1 VFKRFLGVIL
11 LAGMLVTQSVPQAQ
25 AQTYCDHAQF
35 VSDITV
41 PDGST
46 FSPGEAFTKTWR
58 LKNIGTCTWTTSYS
72 LVWTGGDP
80 LGSPRSVN
88 IPATVAPGQ
97 TVDISVSLT
106 APASSGHYKGLWKL
120 FNAQNIEFG
129 IGNTANAAFWADI
142 NVVQNSFIQSSS
154 SPITWVAFDFLEYA
168 LSSSW
173 RSGAGSLTFPGVT
186 GDSRGFANF
195 VNEPHLEDGT
205 FETSKGLLMAPQNKT
220 DGYIQMTSPNI
231 LVSQGD
237 KLETL
242 VSCEFNATN
251 CYVTFRIDYLR
262 EDGGQIRLWSWKEA
276 FDGRSYRASIDLSPL
291 AGKAVRFVFMTLA
304 TGSASGDRALWVAP
318 RIIRTTGGQ
327 TPVPPTPTPG
337 THPTQ
342 TPPSGGGISS
352 PNIQQIY
359 MKDALNGWAFTDT
372 YVLKTSNGGA
382 SWTNVS
388 PPTASFLNG
397 ATGFF
402 SSSSAGWVL
411 TGENYLY
418 RTTNGGLKW
427 TTYSVPFNNGF
438 LQFTDSYHGFV
449 LSILGVAMQKQAVAL
464 YKTNDGGA
472 TWTKTYDN
480 SPTLPTPGTSL
491 PFGGHKNGMTFRDS
505 LSGWVGGDYPTNG
518 YVYLYRTTDAG
529 KNWSQQA
536 LTLPAGYE
544 SAFLTITAPAFFGAS
559 NALLPVWMGRTEG
572 RDLFTY
578 TTTNGGISWN
588 RSTGYARGVDFV
600 DFISAKNGFAWSR
613 SGAFQ
618 VTSNAGATWTQVT
631 PNINFGDDFRAM
643 DFVSTTTG
651 WVIQKHTDGYTSLYK
666 TTDGAVTWTLLS
678 TNRPGGSPTNTPAP
692 AVCDKATFVTDVTIL
707 DGTLFAPN
715 TPFTKIW
722 RLKNSG
728 SCAWTTSY
736 KLIFQS
742 GDQMSAP
749 ASIALP
755 VNVAPGETVDLS
767 APMTAPG
774 TAGKYRGYWMLSNAA
789 GSLFGIG
796 DNGSSP
802 FWVEINVSGGG
813 ATTDT
818 AYDFTANVCA
828 AQWKSGAG
836 ALPCPGVDGSSSG
849 FVVKLD
855 TPVMEDGST
864 SAPGLLTSPQNK
876 YDGYIQGFYP
886 EFTVQAGDR
895 FQAKVGCQS
904 GQNCYVTYRLNYMT
918 TSGWIGTFWQWRE
931 SNDGKYYTADVDL
944 TPLAGKKVR
953 FILTILATGSA
964 IGDRAVW
971 SAPRIYRAGAG
982 TPPTATPPTPPTT
995 APVTPSQSLPDLTIS
1010 SMRIELMNTTCLN
1023 PGDSLGTRV
1032 WVVNNGGTGAGSF
1045 LVTVNNASQS
1055 VSGLAAGE
1063 TKALFFPGFTNPVS
1077 AIVDSGSAVTESN
1090 ETNNARNEMVAVP
1103 TAPLPCASATPT
1115 TSGVTSL
1122 NAKVTAGLLS
1132 CRYGPGVEYLYL
1144 YALNQGANIKLIGRT
1159 DANNWVWVDGT
1170 NKCWVNSNYLQ
1181 ITGDRTTLPIVYPGT
1196 AKLPVS
1202 PYYPAPAW
1210 ASAVRNGNSVTV
1222 EWAPVPVSAGDY
1234 EDAEMHQYIL
1244 EVWRCEA
1251 GKIIFE
1257 TLGSNTPSI
1266 TVARDE
1272 AGCSTPSRG
1281 RVFVQEKHGFAGP
1294 VEPPW
1299 TQPGSA
1305 SATSTPTPPDFTTF
1319 GNNIVTV
1326 LNGRSFDL
1334 AKGMMY
1340 QTFGFAFWG
1349 SEGYAATPDQAIET
1363 LRINYIGST
1372 PLAANPYK
1380 DLTALL
1386 NGMNPYSI
1394 MNLDPAKSQALFVSG
1409 WGLDGK
1415 GEAILYM
1422 TRKSDNSIYWHS
1434 VLIAPTGFQQVTLK
1448 GPYAVVNVAASDS
1461 LNVRAGAG
1469 VNQPIIGYLSPD
1481 ATDVMRTGPSTSVDG
1496 AVWVEVR
1503 RNDGLT
1509 GWVNSF
1515 HLTEYVTHDAFC
1527 ADTRVLTLIEKL
1539 KQSMGQSDGSVLAP
1553 IVSPSHGVNMH
1564 LWAYGPGINFPQN
1577 KTAAIYTDTT
1587 VYNWGGGPSGIPDS
1601 GTFNA
1606 VVKPKYLDA
1615 LNASNRETYCDNLTK
1630 VFPLSRPWP
1639 YDNIRYYN
1647 LYKPA
1652 TPDVFFDF
1660 RTLLVGI
1667 EYIDGQPYLY
1677 GMVTIIWEP

>member
-1 VFKRFLGVIL
+1 MFKRLLGVIL
-11 LAGMLVTQSVPQAQ
+11 LAGMLVTHSVPQAQ

-41 PDGST
+41 PDGSIVA
-46 FSPGEAFTKTWR
+46 PGEAFTKTWR

-97 TVDISVSLT
+97 TVDVSVSLT
-106 APASSGHYKGLWKL
+106 APASPGHYKGLWKL

-129 IGNTANAAFWADI
+129 IGDTASAAFWTDI

-168 LSSSW
+168 SSSLW
-173 RSGAGSLTFPGVT
+173 RSGAGPLTFPGVT

-195 VNEPHLEDGT
+195 VNQPHLEDGT
-205 FETSKGLLMAPQNKT
+205 FDTSKGLLMAPQNKT

-231 LVSQGD
+231 LISQGD

-242 VSCEFNATN
+242 VSCEFSATN

-262 EDGGQIRLWSWKEA
+262 EDGGQIKFWSWKEA
-276 FDGRSYRASIDLSPL
+276 FDGRYYRASIDLSPL

-318 RIIRTTGGQ
+318 RIIRTTGGGT

-337 THPTQ
+337 TSPTQ
-342 TPPSGGGISS
+342 TPSSGGGISS
-352 PNIQQIY
+352 PNIQQIH

-388 PPTASFLNG
+388 PQNASFLNG
-397 ATGFF
+397 VTGFF

-427 TTYSVPFNNGF
+427 TTYSVPFNNGYI
-438 LQFTDSYHGFV
+438 QFTDSYHGFV
-449 LSILGVAMQKQAVAL
+449 LTILGVAMQKQAVAL

-472 TWTKTYDN
+472 TWIKTYDN
-480 SPTLPTPGTSL
+480 TPTLPTPGTSL

-505 LSGWVGGDYPTNG
+505 LNGWVGGDTPTNG
-518 YVYLYRTTDAG
+518 FVYLYRTTDAG

-544 SAFLTITAPAFFGAS
+544 SAFITATSPAFFGIYNGA
-559 NALLPVWMGRTEG
+559 LPVWMGRTEG

-588 RSTGYARGVDFV
+588 RSAGYARGADFV
-600 DFISAKNGFAWSR
+600 DFVSAKNGFAWDR
-613 SGAFQ
+613 SGVFQ
-618 VTSNAGATWTQVT
+618 VTSNAGATWTQIT

-651 WVIQKHTDGYTSLYK
+651 WVIQKHTDGYTSFYK
-666 TTDGAVTWTLLS
+666 TTDGAATWTLLS
-678 TNRPGGSPTNTPAP
+678 TNRPGGSPTNTPTPSA
-692 AVCDKATFVTDVTIL
+692 CDKATFVTDVTIN

-736 KLIFQS
+736 KLVFQS
-742 GDQMSAP
+742 GDQMGAP
-749 ASIALP
+749 ASIAFP

-774 TAGKYRGYWMLSNAA
+774 TAGKYRGYWMLNNAA
-789 GSLFGIG
+789 GALFGIG
-796 DNGSSP
+796 DNGNSP
-802 FWVEINVSGGG
+802 FWVEINVSGGT
-813 ATTDT
+813 ATDT
-818 AYDFTANVCA
+818 AYDFTANVCT

-836 ALPCPGVDGSSSG
+836 TLPCPGVDGSSSG
-849 FVVKLD
+849 YVLKLD
-855 TPVMEDGST
+855 APVMEDGST

-895 FQAKVGCQS
+895 FQVKVGCQS

-953 FILTILATGSA
+953 FILTILATGYA
-964 IGDRAVW
+964 TGDRAIW

-982 TPPTATPPTPPTT
+982 TPPTVPPPPPPTITPTPPTSSWLT
-995 APVTPSQSLPDLTIS
+995 FISLPYGFQFQYPPGSNIFNQVVNSALINLPITPGTTLVEKYLDLRMLENVPNCAAPMVGASPVRESLTINGIPFLKDTGEESGAGQIRKWVAYNTVRNNLCVSFLFVSHSANAFDPPRPAYDEAAESAVFLQMMQTFAWLASPPTTPAGSLPDLTVSNI
-1010 SMRIELMNTTCLN
+1010 RIELLNTSCLS

-1032 WVVNNGGTGAGSF
+1032 WVVNNGQAPAGSF
-1045 LVTVNNASQS
+1045 IVTVNNASQS

-1063 TKALFFPGFTNPVS
+1063 TRALYFPGFTNPVS
-1077 AIVDSGSAVTESN
+1077 IVVDSTSVIAEGNESN
-1090 ETNNARNEMVAVP
+1090 NSRSEMIPVP
-1103 TAPLPCASATPT
+1103 TAPLPCVNPTPT
-1115 TSGVTSL
+1115 FT
-1122 NAKVTAGLLS
+1122 
-1132 CRYGPGVEYLYL
+1132 
-1144 YALNQGANIKLIGRT
+1144 
-1159 DANNWVWVDGT
+1159 
-1170 NKCWVNSNYLQ
+1170 
-1181 ITGDRTTLPIVYPGT
+1181 
-1196 AKLPVS
+1196 PV
-1202 PYYPAPAW
+1202 
-1210 ASAVRNGNSVTV
+1210 
-1222 EWAPVPVSAGDY
+1222 
-1234 EDAEMHQYIL
+1234 
-1244 EVWRCEA
+1244 
-1251 GKIIFE
+1251 
-1257 TLGSNTPSI
+1257 
-1266 TVARDE
+1266 VA
-1272 AGCSTPSRG
+1272 
-1281 RVFVQEKHGFAGP
+1281 
-1294 VEPPW
+1294 
-1299 TQPGSA
+1299 
-1305 SATSTPTPPDFTTF
+1305 PDFTTF
-1319 GNNIVTV
+1319 GQNLVTV
-1326 LNGRSFDL
+1326 LNGKSFDL
-1334 AKGMMY
+1334 AKGMMD
-1340 QTFGFAFWG
+1340 QSFGFAFWG
-1349 SEGYAATPDQAIET
+1349 SQGYAATPDQAIET

-1372 PLAANPYK
+1372 PLTANPYK
-1380 DLTALL
+1380 DLNALL
-1386 NGMNPYSI
+1386 GGLDPYAI

-1434 VLIAPTGFQQVTLK
+1434 VLIAPTGFQPVTLT
-1448 GPYAVVNVAASDS
+1448 GPYAVVNVAENDA
-1461 LNVRAGAG
+1461 LNIRAGAG
-1469 VNQPIIGYLSPD
+1469 VSQPIIGYLSPD

-1515 HLTEYVTHDAFC
+1515 YLTEYVTHDTFC
-1527 ADTRVLTLIEKL
+1527 ADSRVLTLIEQV
-1539 KQSMGQSDGSVLAP
+1539 KQSMQQSNGTLLSPV
-1553 IVSPSHGVNMH
+1553 VSPTHGVNMH
-1564 LWAYGPGINFPQN
+1564 LWAYGPGINFPPN
-1577 KTAAIYTDTT
+1577 KVAGIYTDPT
-1587 VYNWGGGPSGIPDS
+1587 VYSWGGGPSGLPDT
-1601 GTFNA
+1601 GTFNDK
-1606 VVKPKYLDA
+1606 VKPKYLEVF
-1615 LNASNRETYCDNLTK
+1615 NAINRETYCDNLTK

-1639 YDNIRYYN
+1639 YRNIHYYN

-1667 EYIDGQPYLY
+1667 EYINGQPYLY